1 MFPALS
7 ELLPEEKRRLHE
19 LELQFNEVERGASYS
34 HINDVSL
41 GLSEMCM
48 RFDQLDKLVQSEPKD
63 RREDCKRRIT
73 HLRNSHQ
80 HIKISLESWIKR
92 NSQYNFDAQ
101 KKDLFGG
108 ADLEGGTMRESVIA
122 ENSSLGHSS
131 RMMSDYLATGQET
144 LSNLLSQRERL
155 KSVQRKVFDIL
166 NYLGLSNTIIK
177 NVERRDSVD
186 KWIVY
191 AGMFFILLL
200 IFLVYF
206 YMRK

>member
-1 MFPALS
+1 MLPALS

-19 LELQFNEVERGASYS
+19 LELQFNEVEKGSSYS

-48 RFDQLDKLVQSEPKD
+48 RFDQLDKLVLSEPKD

-80 HIKISLESWIKR
+80 HIKVSLDSWIRR
-92 NSQYNFDAQ
+92 NSSYNFDAQ

-108 ADLEGGTMRESVIA
+108 ADLEGGTMRDAV
-122 ENSSLGHSS
+122 NST
-131 RMMSDYLATGQET
+131 RMMNDYIASGKET
-144 LSNLLSQRERL
+144 LGNLLSQRERL

-177 NVERRDSVD
+177 NVERRDFVD
-186 KWIVY
+186 KWLVFV
-191 AGMFFILLL
+191 GMLFILLL
-200 IFLVYF
+200 IGVIYF
-206 YMRK
+206 YFRK

>member
-1 MFPALS
+1 MLPALS

-19 LELQFNEVERGASYS
+19 LELQFNEVEKGSSYS

-48 RFDQLDKLVQSEPKD
+48 RFDQLDKLVLSEPKD

-80 HIKISLESWIKR
+80 HIKVSLDSWIRR
-92 NSQYNFDAQ
+92 NSSYNFDAQ

-108 ADLEGGTMRESVIA
+108 ADLEGGTMRDAVIA
-122 ENSSLGHSS
+122 ESKSLDNST
-131 RMMSDYLATGQET
+131 RMMNDYIASGKET
-144 LSNLLSQRERL
+144 LGNLLSQRERL

-177 NVERRDSVD
+177 NVERRDFVD
-186 KWIVY
+186 KWLVFV
-191 AGMFFILLL
+191 GMLFILLL
-200 IFLVYF
+200 IGVIYF
-206 YMRK
+206 YFRK